1 MLKFLKTCLGQ
12 IENEWVNECVSVCV
26 REREREREMEHERKI
41 EGFKLVKNRHTEMKV
56 SLFISYNS
64 MENITRFMGFR
75 QYMK

>member
-1 MLKFLKTCLGQ
+1 MC
-12 IENEWVNECVSVCV
+12 VCV
-26 REREREREMEHERKI
+26 CEREREGGRETEHERTI